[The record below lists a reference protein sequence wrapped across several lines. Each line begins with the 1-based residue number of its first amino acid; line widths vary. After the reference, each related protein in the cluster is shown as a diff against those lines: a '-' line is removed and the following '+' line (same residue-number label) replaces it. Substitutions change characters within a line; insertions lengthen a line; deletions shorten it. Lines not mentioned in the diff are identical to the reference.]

1 MTKTE
6 TLRQERSHI
15 LELLDI
21 KKKHLKECVKVI
33 RFYRKQLAKVEARLA
48 KKTNEVTKEQ

>member
-1 MTKTE
+1 MTNAEK
-6 TLRQERSHI
+6 LKQKQSHI

-33 RFYRKQLAKVEARLA
+33 RFYRKQLANVEAKLA
-48 KKTNEVTKEQ
+48 KEQ